1 MGNLWKFSKDPISR
15 RDHHHWFWGIQI
27 SYLRYVNY
35 LQPGLHREKYRTLA
49 VKNFQ
54 IWSLTLDPIQSSTI
68 WTYEPL
74 PTYRYL
80 LVESHH
86 SNVRKIMLWLFATL
100 LCWFW
105 TTKYLLG
112 KCYLLFYR
120 NMFNRT
126 DVELP
131 RTNNSIEGWH
141 RSFNVQVSSYH
152 PTFWKF
158 VDNLKREEL
167 LTRVQILHCLGGHA
181 SPPQRWRYVD
191 SSARILRIVD
201 DYPNREPIYYLQSI
215 AHNLSY

>member
-1 MGNLWKFSKDPISR
+1 
-15 RDHHHWFWGIQI
+15 
-27 SYLRYVNY
+27 
-35 LQPGLHREKYRTLA
+35 
-49 VKNFQ
+49 
-54 IWSLTLDPIQSSTI
+54 
-68 WTYEPL
+68 
-74 PTYRYL
+74 
-80 LVESHH
+80 
-86 SNVRKIMLWLFATL
+86 
-100 LCWFW
+100 
-105 TTKYLLG
+105 
-112 KCYLLFYR
+112 
-120 NMFNRT
+120 MFNRT

-181 SPPQRWRYVD
+181 PPPQRWRYVD